1 MNANPSVNVVVFEVQ
16 LGDRLEKLVA
26 EGPTR
31 SADCVKR
38 AWSIVGEMNGVLAKD
53 VRRVYSEWQPSAED
67 LAFLEANFPQAAV
80 TYSFKRP
87 RADQWDQ
94 AMAQAGRTIEQ
105 AVGQGAALGSRPAKK
120 WWQFWK

>member
-1 MNANPSVNVVVFEVQ
+1 MSANPSVNVVVFEVQ
-16 LGDRLEKLVA
+16 VGDRLEKLVA

-31 SADCVKR
+31 SADCVQR

-53 VRRVYSEWQPSAED
+53 VRRVYSEWQPSPED
-67 LAFLEANFPQAAV
+67 LAFLGANFPQAAV

-87 RADQWDQ
+87 RADKWDQ
-94 AMAQAGRTIEQ
+94 AMAQAGRTIQRATEKE
-105 AVGQGAALGSRPAKK
+105 APSNSRPAKK